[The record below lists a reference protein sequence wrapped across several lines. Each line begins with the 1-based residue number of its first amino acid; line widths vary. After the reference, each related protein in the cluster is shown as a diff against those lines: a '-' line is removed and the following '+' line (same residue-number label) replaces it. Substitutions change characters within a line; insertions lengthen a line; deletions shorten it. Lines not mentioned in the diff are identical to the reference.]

1 MRILKQSLTLL
12 GLGTLL
18 AAGGLAAQSGG
29 GTGTF
34 KWYVGGHGGITSF
47 RSTVTGREFVPAAGG
62 HLLVTAKRTGLLIS
76 VDQGFGPTQQAMTMY
91 TIIDSVGNT
100 KEQGVVPW
108 TFQGVRRYSA
118 MLLAYPIRNQNI
130 QPFVGVGGGIMHS
143 TRVSAGPFIGSSVE
157 NALSSGGFAA
167 AMAGLEFRVG
177 PFSAFG
183 QYQVTTK
190 QGHQVKSTVVRK
202 DLSGKAL
209 ETRIDSGEWTLGA
222 FHTLTGGLRFSLGN
236 AKERATGGGY

>member
-12 GLGTLL
+12 GLGSLL
-18 AAGGLAAQSGG
+18 AASSLPAQTGG

-47 RSTVTGREFVPAAGG
+47 RTLVSGREFIPAGGG
-62 HLLVTAKRTGLLIS
+62 HLLITAKRTGLLLS
-76 VDQGFGPTQQAMTMY
+76 VDQGLGPTQETVTMY
-91 TIIDSVGNT
+91 TILDSLGQV
-100 KEQGVVPW
+100 KEQGVTPW
-108 TFQGVRRYSA
+108 TFKGVRRYSA

-130 QPFVGVGGGIMHS
+130 QPFVGVGGGVMHTTS
-143 TRVSAGPFIGSSVE
+143 NSAGPFLGGSVE
-157 NALSSGGFAA
+157 NALGSSGFAA
-167 AMAGLEFRVG
+167 ATAGLEFRLG

-190 QGHQVKSTVVRK
+190 QGYQEKTTILRK
-202 DLSGKAL
+202 DQTGKAL

-222 FHTLTGGLRFSLGN
+222 FHTLTAGLRFSLGN
-236 AKERATGGGY
+236 AKERSAGGGY